1 MIRFILGRLLSI
13 ALTFTIVSVI
23 VFLMM
28 HAVPG
33 GPFDGNDMPVSDE
46 VKAKLNASLGL
57 DKPLYVQYF
66 KYMWGSCTSISAFP
80 SKAQAKPCWN
90 SWPAPGRPA

>member
-1 MIRFILGRLLSI
+1 MTLFILRRLASI
-13 ALTFTIVSVI
+13 ALTFTVVSVI
-23 VFLMM
+23 IFLMM

-33 GPFDGNDMPVSDE
+33 GPFDGADMPVSDA

-66 KYMWGSCTSISAFP
+66 RYMWGVLHLDFGVPEHS
-80 SKAQAKPCWN
+80 
-90 SWPAPGRPA
+90 